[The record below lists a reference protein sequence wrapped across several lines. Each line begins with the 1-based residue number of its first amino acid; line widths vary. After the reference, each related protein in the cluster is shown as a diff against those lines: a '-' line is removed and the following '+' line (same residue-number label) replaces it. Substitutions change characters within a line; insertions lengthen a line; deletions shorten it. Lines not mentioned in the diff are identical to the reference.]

1 MTLTDPEK
9 APDQALRTPSNLQLR
24 MIASVAMIAVATV
37 ALMMGGIVFWLLG
50 VLAALFMMAEWSM
63 LQGVDRATKRT
74 AQFALSVPLA
84 LMAPASLIIVVR
96 DFFTLGLLAG
106 ATFFVVIITRRPR
119 LALGVI
125 YCGLPVLAL
134 MVIRRQDDGI
144 LYTLWALSLV
154 WACDIGAFFTGRTLG
169 GPKLAPVI
177 SPNKTWSGLIG
188 GIVLASLVAAA
199 LHYSYSLP
207 LRLALATPILAALA
221 QGGDLYESWL
231 KRVAGVK
238 DSGNILPGHGGVM
251 DRLDGL
257 VPVAPV
263 AALLILLP
271 HLLP

>member
-1 MTLTDPEK
+1 
-9 APDQALRTPSNLQLR
+9 
-24 MIASVAMIAVATV
+24 MIAVATV

-106 ATFFVVIITRRPR
+106 ATFFVVIITRRLR

-199 LHYSYSLP
+199 LHYS
-207 LRLALATPILAALA
+207 
-221 QGGDLYESWL
+221 
-231 KRVAGVK
+231 
-238 DSGNILPGHGGVM
+238 
-251 DRLDGL
+251 
-257 VPVAPV
+257 
-263 AALLILLP
+263 
-271 HLLP
+271 

>member
-84 LMAPASLIIVVR
+84 LMAPASLIIVVH

-188 GIVLASLVAAA
+188 GIILASLVAAA
-199 LHYSYSLP
+199 LYYSYALP
-207 LRLALATPILAALA
+207 LRLALATPVLAALA